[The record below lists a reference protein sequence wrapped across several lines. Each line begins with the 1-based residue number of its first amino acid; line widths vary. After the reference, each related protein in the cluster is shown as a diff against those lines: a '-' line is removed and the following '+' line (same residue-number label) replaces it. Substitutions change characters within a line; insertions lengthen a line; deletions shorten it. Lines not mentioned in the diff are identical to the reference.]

1 MDDLTFVQLTGAYD
15 GDEGMSDRQ
24 VAGTPVEHV
33 KTHCPA
39 LIATLVAIAR
49 EAQDNAKSV
58 TERAQ
63 SEHR

>member
-1 MDDLTFVQLTGAYD
+1 VTFVQLTGAYD
-15 GDEGMSDRQ
+15 GDEGTSDRQ

-49 EAQDNAKSV
+49 AARDEDGAGD
-58 TERAQ
+58 ERRPR
-63 SEHR
+63 SRRENR